1 MRQSFWSEQSVMIR
15 RMMSTTTNT
24 ATIICRIAQK
34 HHHRRRSSFI
44 IRRACYSSTNKIS
57 SNNNETSQLLL
68 PSTVVLLR
76 HGQSFWNQIP
86 TFSGWCDVPLTD
98 LGIEQAKDAGRLMK
112 EKNLDFDSIYSSELK
127 RAYESAEAVMGILGN
142 ATTSIEI
149 TKTWELNERQY
160 VCDLVLLYF
169 YNYILL

>member
-112 EKNLDFDSIYSSELK
+112 EKKQVFKFLAKANKVILPSFTKKGLD
-127 RAYESAEAVMGILGN
+127 
-142 ATTSIEI
+142 I
-149 TKTWELNERQY
+149 TKASKSQLAIIGWRSFVTQNSLN
-160 VCDLVLLYF
+160 
-169 YNYILL
+169 